1 MVFVTINVRIER
13 TPMST
18 VSIREPM
25 DAPPREP
32 FRWRWVVLGIV
43 LIAEVMDLLD
53 STIITIAAPT
63 VRVDLGGSTATM
75 QWWSAAYTMAFG
87 VFLIVGGRLGDAFGR
102 RRLFVIG
109 IAGFTLMSVA
119 CALAPSPE
127 WLIVTRALQGGFGA
141 LLIPQGLGVI
151 KTMFPPAEMGGAF
164 GAFGPVMGIAA
175 ICGPILAGW
184 LVSAN
189 LLGTGWRMIFLINL
203 PVGLIGLVGALALMP
218 ESSSSRRVRIDLV
231 GVLLISAAS
240 LCIIY
245 PLVQGREQGWPLWI
259 FAVLALGIVLLG
271 VFGLAER
278 RAHGT
283 PLIEPSLLQNR
294 AFTNGLAL
302 GVVFFTA
309 FGGLGL
315 VLSLYT
321 QLGLHF
327 SALHAGLTM
336 APLSLGAAI
345 GAGSSFALI
354 PRFGRRVLQAG
365 LVVVVP
371 AMVALALTVQHT
383 GASTTTWDLAPSLA
397 ACGIGLGWV
406 FGLMFNIILAGVR
419 EHEVGSASGTLT
431 AVQQLGNSLGVA
443 VLATLFFSVVDR
455 GDTSSS
461 ALVRTALVAAVLF
474 AVSLAL
480 SFRLPKDA
488 RMEI

>member
-1 MVFVTINVRIER
+1 M
-13 TPMST
+13 
-18 VSIREPM
+18 
-25 DAPPREP
+25 
-32 FRWRWVVLGIV
+32 VLGVV

-75 QWWSAAYTMAFG
+75 QWWSAAYTLAFG

-119 CALAPSPE
+119 CALAPSPD
-127 WLIVTRALQGGFGA
+127 WLIVDARAAGRVRRAADPAGSRRA
-141 LLIPQGLGVI
+141 SRP
-151 KTMFPPAEMGGAF
+151 MFPPEEMGGAF

-184 LVSAN
+184 LVSAD

-203 PVGLIGLVGALALMP
+203 PVGLLGLVGALALMP
-218 ESSSSRRVRIDLV
+218 ESSSSRRVRLDIV
-231 GVLLISAAS
+231 GVGLISVAS

-259 FAVLALGIVLLG
+259 FGVLALGIVLLG

-278 RAHGT
+278 REHGS

-294 AFTNGLAL
+294 AFTGGLAL

-336 APLSLGAAI
+336 APLLARRRDRGGLVLRADPALRAPRAAGGARGGRPLDG
-345 GAGSSFALI
+345 GARAD
-354 PRFGRRVLQAG
+354 RAAHGRRHELVGSRAVARRVRDRPRLG
-365 LVVVVP
+365 LR
-371 AMVALALTVQHT
+371 ADVQHHP
-383 GASTTTWDLAPSLA
+383 GRRARAR
-397 ACGIGLGWV
+397 GGLGV
-406 FGLMFNIILAGVR
+406 RHADRDPAARQLAR
-419 EHEVGSASGTLT
+419 RGT
-431 AVQQLGNSLGVA
+431 
-443 VLATLFFSVVDR
+443 FSPR
-455 GDTSSS
+455 SSS
-461 ALVRTALVAAVLF
+461 R
-474 AVSLAL
+474 
-480 SFRLPKDA
+480 
-488 RMEI
+488 

>member
-1 MVFVTINVRIER
+1 
-13 TPMST
+13 MST
-18 VSIREPM
+18 DTVAVPEPT
-25 DAPPREP
+25 APAFEP
-32 FRWRWVVLGIV
+32 FRWRWLVLGVI
-43 LIAEVMDLLD
+43 LIAEIMDLLD

-102 RRLFVIG
+102 RRLFIIG

-119 CALAPSPE
+119 CALAPSPD
-127 WLIVTRALQGGFGA
+127 WLIVTRALQGASGA

-151 KTMFPPAEMGGAF
+151 KTMFPPEEMGGAF

-184 LVSAN
+184 LVSAD

-203 PVGLIGLVGALALMP
+203 PVGVLGLVGALALMP
-218 ESSSSRRVRIDLV
+218 ESTSSRRVRLDLAGV
-231 GVLLISAAS
+231 GLISVAS

-245 PLVQGREQGWPLWI
+245 PLVQGREEGWPLWI
-259 FAVLALGIVLLG
+259 FGILALGIVLLG
-271 VFGLAER
+271 VFALAER
-278 RAHGT
+278 RGHGS

-294 AFTNGLAL
+294 AFTGGLAL

-321 QLGLHF
+321 QLGLQF
-327 SALHAGLTM
+327 SPLHAGLTL

-354 PRFGRRVLQAG
+354 PRFGRLVLQLG
-365 LVVVVP
+365 LAVIVP
-371 AMVALALTVQHT
+371 SMVALALTVQHT
-383 GASTTTWDLAPSLA
+383 GAGTSSWDLAPSLA

-406 FGLMFNIILAGVR
+406 FGPMFNIILAGVR
-419 EHEVGSASGTLT
+419 EHEVGSASGTLS
-431 AVQQLGNSLGVA
+431 AIQQLGNSLGVA
-443 VLATLFFSVVDR
+443 LLATLFFSVIND
-455 GDTSSS
+455 GDTSS
-461 ALVRTALVAAVLF
+461 TALEWTTIVAAVLF
-474 AVSLAL
+474 ALSLAL
-480 SFRLPKDA
+480 SFLLPRNA
-488 RMEI
+488 RMEV

>member
-1 MVFVTINVRIER
+1 
-13 TPMST
+13 MST
-18 VSIREPM
+18 DTVVVPEPT
-25 DAPPREP
+25 ASSFEP
-32 FRWRWVVLGIV
+32 FRWRWLVLGVI
-43 LIAEVMDLLD
+43 LIAEIMDLLD

-102 RRLFVIG
+102 RRLFIIG

-119 CALAPSPE
+119 CALAPSPD
-127 WLIVTRALQGGFGA
+127 WLIVTRALQGASGA

-151 KTMFPPAEMGGAF
+151 KTMFPPEEMGGAF

-184 LVSAN
+184 LVSAD
-189 LLGTGWRMIFLINL
+189 LFGTGWRMIFLINL
-203 PVGLIGLVGALALMP
+203 PVGALGLVGALALMP
-218 ESSSSRRVRIDLV
+218 ESTSSRRVRLDLV
-231 GVLLISAAS
+231 GVGLISLAS

-245 PLVQGREQGWPLWI
+245 PLVQGREEGWPLWI
-259 FAVLALGIVLLG
+259 FGILALGIVLLG
-271 VFGLAER
+271 VFALAER
-278 RAHGT
+278 RGHGS

-294 AFTNGLAL
+294 AFTGGLAL

-321 QLGLHF
+321 QLGLGF
-327 SALHAGLTM
+327 SPLHAGLTL

-354 PRFGRRVLQAG
+354 PRFGRLVLQLG
-365 LVVVVP
+365 LAVIVP
-371 AMVALALTVQHT
+371 SMVALALTVQHT
-383 GASTTTWDLAPSLA
+383 GAGTSSWDLAPSLA

-406 FGLMFNIILAGVR
+406 FGPMFNIILAGVR

-431 AVQQLGNSLGVA
+431 AIQQLGNSLGVA
-443 VLATLFFSVVDR
+443 LLATLFFSVIND
-455 GDTSSS
+455 GDTSS
-461 ALVRTALVAAVLF
+461 TALERTTIVAAVLF
-474 AVSLAL
+474 ALSLVL
-480 SFRLPKDA
+480 SFLMPRNA
-488 RMEI
+488 RMEV

>member
-1 MVFVTINVRIER
+1 MNTAVA
-13 TPMST
+13 
-18 VSIREPM
+18 EPPL
-25 DAPPREP
+25 APPFEP
-32 FRWRWVVLGIV
+32 FRWRWLVLGVVLV
-43 LIAEVMDLLD
+43 AEVMDLLD

-102 RRLFVIG
+102 RRLFVVG
-109 IAGFTLMSVA
+109 IAGFTLMSVL
-119 CALAPSPE
+119 CALAPSPD
-127 WLIVTRALQGGFGA
+127 WLIVTRALQGACGA

-151 KTMFPPAEMGGAF
+151 KTMFPPEEMGGAF

-184 LVSAN
+184 LVSAD

-203 PVGLIGLVGALALMP
+203 PVGLVGLAGALLLMP
-218 ESSSSRRVRIDLV
+218 ESTSSRRVRLDLV
-231 GVLLISAAS
+231 GVGLISVAS

-245 PLVQGREQGWPLWI
+245 PLVQGREEGWPLWI
-259 FAVLALGIVLLG
+259 FGVLVLGIVLLG

-278 RAHGT
+278 RAHGS

-294 AFTNGLAL
+294 AFTSGLAL

-336 APLSLGAAI
+336 APLSLGAAV

-354 PRFGRRVLQAG
+354 PRFGRLVLQVG
-365 LVVVVP
+365 LAVVVP
-371 AMVALALTVQHT
+371 SMVALALTVQHT
-383 GASTTTWDLAPSLA
+383 GAGTSSWDLAPSLA
-397 ACGIGLGWV
+397 ACGVGLGWV
-406 FGLMFNIILAGVR
+406 FGPMFNIILAGVR

-443 VLATLFFSVVDR
+443 LLATLFFSVIND
-455 GDTSSS
+455 GDTSS
-461 ALVRTALVAAVLF
+461 TALARTTIVAAVLF
-474 AVSLAL
+474 ALSLGL
-480 SFRLPKDA
+480 SFLLPKTA
-488 RMEI
+488 RMEV